1 MVRCV
6 NAKAT
11 VADKSAKE
19 ADLSGK
25 VLENVLNSA
34 NGHVRPYWKVLS

>member
-25 VLENVLNSA
+25 VFENVPNSA
-34 NGHVRPYWKVLS
+34 KGHVRPYWQVLS

>member
-1 MVRCV
+1 MVGCV

-19 ADLSGK
+19 ANLSGK
-25 VLENVLNSA
+25 VLKNEPNSA
-34 NGHVRPYWKVLS
+34 KVHVRPYWKVLS